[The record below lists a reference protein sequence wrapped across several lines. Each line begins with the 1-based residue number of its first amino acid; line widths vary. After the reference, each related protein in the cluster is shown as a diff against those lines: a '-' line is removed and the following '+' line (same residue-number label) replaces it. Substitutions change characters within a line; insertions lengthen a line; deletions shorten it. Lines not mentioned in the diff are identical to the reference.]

1 MRLKFFVIYVL
12 GLFLLGASAFAAGP
26 VQAQNNTAANKKSTS
41 SAKSAEKSLRKA
53 ITGRVASVNVE
64 KKEISVELKGKKYP
78 ISIDESTRIVGGNNQ
93 LALENI
99 KAGDIVSI
107 SYQKSSDGGRIAL
120 NIDNKTFSPSS
131 VKKAFSQEKVK
142 AEPKKDVSAPK
153 MEAKT
158 EPKKDVAAPKTEV
171 KAESKTEPAP
181 VPASAPPQQA
191 KTPN

>member
-1 MRLKFFVIYVL
+1 M
-12 GLFLLGASAFAAGP
+12 
-26 VQAQNNTAANKKSTS
+26 
-41 SAKSAEKSLRKA
+41 
-53 ITGRVASVNVE
+53 ASVNVE

-131 VKKAFSQEKVK
+131 VKKAFSQEK
-142 AEPKKDVSAPK
+142 
-153 MEAKT
+153 
-158 EPKKDVAAPKTEV
+158 
-171 KAESKTEPAP
+171 SKGRT
-181 VPASAPPQQA
+181 
-191 KTPN
+191 